1 MGQHH
6 VRTLTVLFLL
16 QQPQPPIVVTVDP
29 QPAVTPPISYGG
41 MLLSALGLVGVI
53 VLAAFIVGGVIGAV
67 IIWRKKR
74 QDAGDAPPDP
84 GHQRLL

>member
-1 MGQHH
+1 MF
-6 VRTLTVLFLL
+6 FLL
-16 QQPQPPIVVTVDP
+16 QQPQSPIVVSVEP

-74 QDAGDAPPDP
+74 QDAVAPPLDP
-84 GHQRLL
+84 GHQRLRS

>member
-1 MGQHH
+1 
-6 VRTLTVLFLL
+6 VFFLL
-16 QQPQPPIVVTVDP
+16 QQPQQPIVVTVES

-53 VLAAFIVGGVIGAV
+53 VVAAFIVGGIIGAI

-74 QDAGDAPPDP
+74 QDAVAPPIDP
-84 GHQRLL
+84 GHQRLRS

>member
-1 MGQHH
+1 MF
-6 VRTLTVLFLL
+6 FLL
-16 QQPQPPIVVTVDP
+16 QQPQQPIVVNVDP

-74 QDAGDAPPDP
+74 QDADAAPIDP

>member
-1 MGQHH
+1 
-6 VRTLTVLFLL
+6 VFFLL
-16 QQPQPPIVVTVDP
+16 QQPQQPIVVNVDP

-74 QDAGDAPPDP
+74 QDALAPPIDP
-84 GHQRLL
+84 GHQRLRS

>member
-1 MGQHH
+1 M
-6 VRTLTVLFLL
+6 LFLL
-16 QQPQPPIVVTVDP
+16 QQPQAPIVVTVDP

-53 VLAAFIVGGVIGAV
+53 VVAALIVGGLIGAV

-74 QDAGDAPPDP
+74 QEAADDP
-84 GHQRLL
+84 VVRSRGLS

>member
-1 MGQHH
+1 M
-6 VRTLTVLFLL
+6 LFLL
-16 QQPQPPIVVTVDP
+16 QQPQAPIVVTVDP
-29 QPAVTPPISYGG
+29 HPAVTPPISYGG

-74 QDAGDAPPDP
+74 QDADAAPIDP

>member
-1 MGQHH
+1 M
-6 VRTLTVLFLL
+6 LFLL
-16 QQPQPPIVVTVDP
+16 QQPQAPIVVTVDP

-74 QDAGDAPPDP
+74 QDADAAPIDP

>member
-1 MGQHH
+1 MF
-6 VRTLTVLFLL
+6 FLL
-16 QQPQPPIVVTVDP
+16 QQPQQPIVVNVEP

-74 QDAGDAPPDP
+74 QDALDLPIDP